1 MGHYSRR
8 KKLIDHMHSLEASD
22 NNCLQCPGTCCTFEA
37 NSMQVT
43 PIEAHDIL
51 AHLKNNDLH
60 RPELKNKLQQT
71 VQTYRLDKMLSTG
84 GKSSLRRTY
93 TCTFF
98 NQKELGC
105 GLPKDI
111 KPYGCL
117 AFNAHH
123 QTIKAK
129 EYCFSDKELL
139 DKDESKINSRIIK
152 TWNLWWEKLPLPLA
166 LIEIWN
172 NELID
177 LSTDDDPE

>member
-8 KKLIDHMHSLEASD
+8 KQLIDHMRLLEASEM
-22 NNCLQCPGTCCTFEA
+22 NCLNCPGTCCTFEA

-51 AHLKNNDLH
+51 SYLKNNDLD
-60 RPELKNKLQQT
+60 RPELKTKLTET
-71 VQTYRLDKMLSTG
+71 VQTYRLDKMISTG

-98 NQKELGC
+98 NAKELGC
-105 GLPKDI
+105 ALPKEI

-123 QTIKAK
+123 QSIKAR
-129 EYCFSDKELL
+129 EYCFSELHL
-139 DKDESKINSRIIK
+139 LEKDESQLNSFISAAWK
-152 TWNLWWEKLPLPLA
+152 LWWEKLPLPLA
-166 LIEIWN
+166 LLEIWDK
-172 NELID
+172 ELLD
-177 LSTDDDPE
+177 LSDDDLE

>member
-8 KKLIDHMHSLEASD
+8 RKLIENMQALAAEEK
-22 NNCLQCPGTCCTFEA
+22 NCLNCPGTCCTFEA

-43 PIEAHDIL
+43 PVEVHDIL
-51 AHLKNNDLH
+51 RYLKNNGLH
-60 RPELKNKLQQT
+60 RPDLKNKLEET
-71 VQTYRLDKMLSTG
+71 VQTYRLDKMISTG

-105 GLPKDI
+105 GLPADI

-123 QTIKAK
+123 QTIKAQ
-129 EYCFSDKELL
+129 EFCYSDKELL
-139 DKDESKINSRIIK
+139 ERDESELNLVLSKK
-152 TWNLWWEKLPLPLA
+152 WDLWWEKLPLPMA
-166 LIEIWN
+166 LLEVWN
-172 NELID
+172 KELID
-177 LSTDDDPE
+177 LSIVDDQE